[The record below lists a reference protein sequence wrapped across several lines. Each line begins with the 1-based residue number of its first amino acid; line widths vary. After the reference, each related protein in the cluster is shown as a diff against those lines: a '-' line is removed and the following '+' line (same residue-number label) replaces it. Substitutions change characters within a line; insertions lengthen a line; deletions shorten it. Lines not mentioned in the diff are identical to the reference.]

1 MGEEQAAKAMDYLN
15 AFFSSAPKPEFIGD
29 IAITALTLGGSLPSD
44 LLLLFIVLFV
54 LFLFCIYYFY
64 GFLFWLFVSDMAH
77 LSVAADC
84 RQGARGAAH
93 RRIRPARTLL
103 LSAQ

>member
-44 LLLLFIVLFV
+44 LLL
-54 LFLFCIYYFY
+54 
-64 GFLFWLFVSDMAH
+64 
-77 LSVAADC
+77 
-84 RQGARGAAH
+84 
-93 RRIRPARTLL
+93 
-103 LSAQ
+103 